1 MTLRTSD
8 GLDLAA
14 WYVPSRNGAAVISY
28 PTRQGKL
35 PQARM
40 LVRHGYGVLLL
51 DARGYDGS
59 EGDPNLFGW
68 EGAKDIDAA
77 VAWLQRRPD
86 VSNGRIGGIGFSVGG
101 EMILQAAASNT
112 GLRAVVSEGAGV
124 RSVRE
129 HLLYGPRG
137 WFSLPEAAVQTT
149 AVAVLSG
156 TAPPP
161 SLTDLVPRIAPR
173 PLFLIYAGQGGGGE
187 ELNPD
192 YYEAASSP
200 KTLWKIDGGGSRGWL
215 PSAPARVRA
224 ARDQLLRPSAAR
236 TEMTGRW
243 RRLRSPRSTCTG
255 SRSALAVTRYA

>member
-1 MTLRTSD
+1 
-8 GLDLAA
+8 
-14 WYVPSRNGAAVISY
+14 
-28 PTRQGKL
+28 
-35 PQARM
+35 M

-68 EGAKDIDAA
+68 AGATDIDAA

-86 VSNGRIGGIGFSVGG
+86 VRSDRIGGIGFSVGG
-101 EMILQAAASNT
+101 EVMLQAAASNT
-112 GLRAVVSEGAGV
+112 GLRAVISEGAGV

-137 WFSLPEAAVQTT
+137 WFSLPEAAVET
-149 AVAVLSG
+149 AVVAVLSE

-173 PLFLIYAGQGGGGE
+173 PLLLIHAGQGGGGE

-192 YYEAASSP
+192 YYDAASTP
-200 KTLWKIDGGGSRGWL
+200 KTLWEIPEAGHVGGYLSRPQEYEERVTSFLDRALLGSG
-215 PSAPARVRA
+215 
-224 ARDQLLRPSAAR
+224 
-236 TEMTGRW
+236 
-243 RRLRSPRSTCTG
+243 
-255 SRSALAVTRYA
+255 